1 MSTSAE
7 LAPAR
12 RSALQ
17 GFLLDTRVIA
27 RRNIKSLIRTPQ
39 IVVFASL
46 QPVIFVLLFR
56 YVFGGSI
63 HVPGYRSYADYLIP
77 GIVVQ
82 TTVFGGSSLT
92 VRVAEDMSK
101 GITDRFRSL
110 PMSRTAILAGATIAS
125 VARTTFTLILVTFV
139 GIAVGFRF
147 HTPATHIAL
156 AFLVALAFGY
166 AFAWFF
172 TLVGILVRSTEA
184 AQLAAFLPIFP
195 LVFAAS
201 TFTSPKTMPSWLRA
215 FADNQPITQVVDSI
229 RALTQ
234 GIDPA
239 TAPTLRALA
248 WSAGILI
255 VCAFASVRRFRTV

>member
-1 MSTSAE
+1 MSATI
-7 LAPAR
+7 APVR
-12 RSALQ
+12 RSPVAA
-17 GFLLDTRVIA
+17 FAADTRVIA
-27 RRNIKSLIRTPQ
+27 RRNLLTLIRTPQ
-39 IVVFASL
+39 VVVFASL

-63 HVPGYRSYADYLIP
+63 HVPGYSSYADYLIP

-92 VRVAEDMSK
+92 VRVAEDMAK

-125 VARTTFTLILVTFV
+125 VARTTFTLILVTLV

-147 HTPATHIAL
+147 HTPATHIVL
-156 AFLVALAFGY
+156 AFLVAIAFGY

-234 GIDPA
+234 GVDPA
-239 TAPTLRALA
+239 TGPTLRALA
-248 WSAGILI
+248 WSVGILA

>member
-1 MSTSAE
+1 MATTARPE
-7 LAPAR
+7 R
-12 RSALQ
+12 RSALSA
-17 GFLLDTRVIA
+17 FLSDTRVIA
-27 RRNIKSLIRTPQ
+27 RRNIKYLLRTPQ
-39 IVVFASL
+39 VVVFASL

-92 VRVAEDMSK
+92 VRVAEDTAK

-125 VARTTFTLILVTFV
+125 LARTTFTLILVTLV

-147 HTPATHIAL
+147 HTPATHAVLAL
-156 AFLVALAFGY
+156 LVALAFGY
-166 AFAWFF
+166 GFSWFF
-172 TLVGILVRSTEA
+172 TLIGILVRSTEA
-184 AQLAAFLPIFP
+184 ANLAAFLPIFP

-215 FADNQPITQVVDSI
+215 FAENQPITQSVDSI

-234 GIDPA
+234 GVEPA
-239 TAPTLRALA
+239 TGPTLRSLA
-248 WSAGILI
+248 WSLGIGVVCLI
-255 VCAFASVRRFRTV
+255 ASVRRFRTA

>member
-1 MSTSAE
+1 M
-7 LAPAR
+7 
-12 RSALQ
+12 LQ
-17 GFLLDTRVIA
+17 GFVGDTRVIA
-27 RRNIKSLIRTPQ
+27 RRNLLSLLRTPQ
-39 IVVFASL
+39 IVVFASI

-63 HVPGYRSYADYLIP
+63 HVPGYGNYADFLIP
-77 GIVVQ
+77 GIIVQ

-110 PMSRTAILAGATIAS
+110 PMSRAAILTGATIAS

-139 GIAVGFRF
+139 GLAVGFRF
-147 HTPATHIAL
+147 HTPVSHIAL
-156 AFLVALAFGY
+156 GFVVAISFGY

-172 TLVGILVRSTEA
+172 TLVGLLVRSTEA

-201 TFTSPKTMPSWLRA
+201 TFTSTSTMPSWLRT
-215 FADNQPITQVVDSI
+215 FAEHQPITQVVNSI

-234 GIDPA
+234 GVDPA
-239 TAPTLRALA
+239 TGATIRALA
-248 WSAGILI
+248 WSAVIVT
-255 VCAFASVRRFRTV
+255 VCATLSVWRFRKV

>member
-1 MSTSAE
+1 M
-7 LAPAR
+7 
-12 RSALQ
+12 SALPQ
-17 GFLLDTRVIA
+17 QRSLVQAFLADTRVIA
-27 RRNIKSLIRTPQ
+27 RRNLLTLSRTPQ
-39 IVVFASL
+39 VVVFASV

-63 HVPGYRSYADYLIP
+63 HVPGYSTYADYLIP

-82 TTVFGGSSLT
+82 TTLFGGSSLT
-92 VRVAEDMSK
+92 VKVAEDMSK

-110 PMSRTAILAGATIAS
+110 PMSRTAILAGGTIAS
-125 VARTTFTLILVTFV
+125 VVRTTFTLVLVTLV

-147 HTPATHIAL
+147 HTPWTHAL
-156 AFLVALAFGY
+156 LAILVAITFGY

-172 TLVGILVRSTEA
+172 TLVGVVVRSTEA

-201 TFTSPKTMPSWLRA
+201 TFTSTATMPSWLRA
-215 FADNQPITQVVDSI
+215 FAEYQPITQVVDSI

-234 GIDPA
+234 GVEPA

-248 WSAGILI
+248 WSAGILL
-255 VCAFASVRRFRTV
+255 VCAALAVRRFRNV

>member
-1 MSTSAE
+1 VQA
-7 LAPAR
+7 
-12 RSALQ
+12 
-17 GFLLDTRVIA
+17 FLVDTNVIA
-27 RRNIKSLIRTPQ
+27 RRNRLTLVRTPQ
-39 IVVFASL
+39 VVVFASI

-63 HVPGYRSYADYLIP
+63 HVPGYASYADYLIP

-92 VRVAEDMSK
+92 VRVAEDMAK

-110 PMSRTAILAGATIAS
+110 PMSRAAILAGATIAS
-125 VARTTFTLILVTFV
+125 VARTTFTLVLVTFV
-139 GIAVGFRF
+139 GLAVGFRF
-147 HTPATHIAL
+147 HTPFTHAVL
-156 AFLVALAFGY
+156 AFVVAIAFGY

-172 TLVGILVRSTEA
+172 TLIGLLVRTTEA
-184 AQLAAFLPIFP
+184 AQLVAFLPIFP

-201 TFTSPKTMPSWLRA
+201 TFTSTRTMPSWLRT
-215 FADNQPITQVVDSI
+215 FAENQPITQVVNSI

-234 GIDPA
+234 GVDPA
-239 TAPTLRALA
+239 TGPTLRAFA

-255 VCAFASVRRFRTV
+255 VCAILSVRRFRTA

>member
-1 MSTSAE
+1 
-7 LAPAR
+7 
-12 RSALQ
+12 
-17 GFLLDTRVIA
+17 V
-27 RRNIKSLIRTPQ
+27 K
-39 IVVFASL
+39 
-46 QPVIFVLLFR
+46 
-56 YVFGGSI
+56 
-63 HVPGYRSYADYLIP
+63 
-77 GIVVQ
+77 
-82 TTVFGGSSLT
+82 
-92 VRVAEDMSK
+92 VAEDMSK

-125 VARTTFTLILVTFV
+125 VARTTFTLLLVTCV
-139 GIAVGFRF
+139 GLAVGFRF
-147 HTPATHIAL
+147 HTPWTHAVLAL
-156 AFLVALAFGY
+156 LVAITFGY

-172 TLVGILVRSTEA
+172 TLVGIVVRSTEA

-201 TFTSPKTMPSWLRA
+201 TFTSPRTMPSWLRT

-255 VCAFASVRRFRTV
+255 VCAVLSVRRFRNI